1 MTLKEL
7 KTIIN
12 TYPEAEADDS
22 ARVYMEIQL
31 GENTYIQQSVDSV
44 RREESD
50 VAIYYIM
57 GTGGEPE

>member
-12 TYPEAEADDS
+12 TYPESDDS

-31 GENTYIQQSVDSV
+31 GENTYSVV
-44 RREESD
+44 
-50 VAIYYIM
+50 
-57 GTGGEPE
+57 G

>member
-12 TYPEAEADDS
+12 TYPGTDDG
-22 ARVYMEIQL
+22 ARVYMEIQM
-31 GENTYIQQSVDSV
+31 GENTYVQQSVDMI

-57 GTGGEPE
+57 GTNGGEQI

>member
-12 TYPEAEADDS
+12 TYPETDDS

-31 GENTYIQQSVDSV
+31 GENTYIQQSVDMV

-50 VAIYYIM
+50 VAVYYIM
-57 GTGGEPE
+57 GTNGGEQI

>member
-12 TYPEAEADDS
+12 TYPEVDDS

-31 GENTYIQQSVDSV
+31 GEN
-44 RREESD
+44 
-50 VAIYYIM
+50 IYVQ
-57 GTGGEPE
+57 

>member
-12 TYPEAEADDS
+12 TYPEIDDS

-44 RREESD
+44 RREEGN

-57 GTGGEPE
+57 GSNGGESN